1 MTVSSRISAVMTR
14 PLRGFDSAGL
24 SRQLALASATL
35 SSLPR
40 RIVNSRWV
48 LQLGPPPARE
58 TRAARPRPGVPR
70 TVTDDVVEEIVRLT
84 LETKLR
90 NAMHWSTRVMSPI
103 IGELILVAR
112 PTS

>member
-35 SSLPR
+35 SLPR

-84 LETKLR
+84 LERKLR
-90 NAMHWSTRVMSPI
+90 NAMHWSTRAMSPI